1 MLSIGK
7 EEKILLGGRI
17 LTNMGD
23 SMFFMMVLWYFNEE
37 FSSPMLLS
45 LVFAISSLIDMLS
58 FLLGPIVDRTS
69 AKWNLFLV
77 SMLQTVSV
85 FLLWILINFLNKDI
99 SSFLLLFCLI
109 IVYTISMII
118 YPSGEKLIPVF
129 AKEKD
134 LLKVNS
140 LFQTS
145 EKVLDILFNAVST
158 ILISFLGF
166 NIILMF
172 VILFLGIATK
182 LYQVVSISVEKIGN
196 IESNNNLERG
206 YSFCRY
212 INDLSDGIKEMKSHS
227 EILKLFLP
235 LSISNLFYGIA
246 IVGLPIISQVYISTQ
261 AYGYGTLLM
270 SSSLGG
276 MLGAILIGKFESS
289 IQNPRKYAC
298 AFLMIAGVA
307 WTLIPITMPKYFL
320 ISYICIF
327 ISNCAI
333 NMMNVMFISLM
344 QKQIEQSLLGRV
356 STFTES
362 LVSIMIPFGNMLGGF
377 LLVHCSV
384 LFVVILYGVA
394 LMLCGITY
402 LCVGR

>member
-1 MLSIGK
+1 MLGIGK
-7 EEKILLGGRI
+7 EEKTLLSGRI

-118 YPSGEKLIPVF
+118 YPAGEKLIPVF

-158 ILISFLGF
+158 ILF
-166 NIILMF
+166 
-172 VILFLGIATK
+172 
-182 LYQVVSISVEKIGN
+182 
-196 IESNNNLERG
+196 
-206 YSFCRY
+206 
-212 INDLSDGIKEMKSHS
+212 
-227 EILKLFLP
+227 
-235 LSISNLFYGIA
+235 
-246 IVGLPIISQVYISTQ
+246 
-261 AYGYGTLLM
+261 
-270 SSSLGG
+270 
-276 MLGAILIGKFESS
+276 
-289 IQNPRKYAC
+289 
-298 AFLMIAGVA
+298 
-307 WTLIPITMPKYFL
+307 
-320 ISYICIF
+320 
-327 ISNCAI
+327 
-333 NMMNVMFISLM
+333 
-344 QKQIEQSLLGRV
+344 
-356 STFTES
+356 
-362 LVSIMIPFGNMLGGF
+362 
-377 LLVHCSV
+377 
-384 LFVVILYGVA
+384 
-394 LMLCGITY
+394 
-402 LCVGR
+402 

>member
-1 MLSIGK
+1 MLGIGK
-7 EEKILLGGRI
+7 EEKTLLSGRI

-118 YPSGEKLIPVF
+118 YPAGEKLIPVF

-172 VILFLGIATK
+172 VILFLGVATK

-196 IESNNNLERG
+196 IESNNNLEHG
-206 YSFCRY
+206 YSFYRY

-276 MLGAILIGKFESS
+276 MLGAILIISKCMYLES
-289 IQNPRKYAC
+289 
-298 AFLMIAGVA
+298 
-307 WTLIPITMPKYFL
+307 
-320 ISYICIF
+320 
-327 ISNCAI
+327 
-333 NMMNVMFISLM
+333 
-344 QKQIEQSLLGRV
+344 
-356 STFTES
+356 
-362 LVSIMIPFGNMLGGF
+362 VSIYN
-377 LLVHCSV
+377 S
-384 LFVVILYGVA
+384 
-394 LMLCGITY
+394 
-402 LCVGR
+402 

>member
-206 YSFCRY
+206 YSFFV
-212 INDLSDGIKEMKSHS
+212 GISMTYRME
-227 EILKLFLP
+227 L
-235 LSISNLFYGIA
+235 
-246 IVGLPIISQVYISTQ
+246 
-261 AYGYGTLLM
+261 
-270 SSSLGG
+270 
-276 MLGAILIGKFESS
+276 
-289 IQNPRKYAC
+289 RK
-298 AFLMIAGVA
+298 
-307 WTLIPITMPKYFL
+307 
-320 ISYICIF
+320 
-327 ISNCAI
+327 
-333 NMMNVMFISLM
+333 
-344 QKQIEQSLLGRV
+344 
-356 STFTES
+356 
-362 LVSIMIPFGNMLGGF
+362 
-377 LLVHCSV
+377 
-384 LFVVILYGVA
+384 
-394 LMLCGITY
+394 
-402 LCVGR
+402 